1 MVGSLAAGSPPRGGL
16 RYDAGA
22 MNRKTPVPAP
32 GPVAPAWLGAA
43 AWALAWLTMIL
54 LDGRVD
60 LASQVLLLVLAAALA
75 SLSWRFAPSLL
86 VSALSVL
93 TFNVSFVPPRGRFA
107 VDLHQHAL
115 LLLTMLIVSW
125 IVTALVSRLRAA
137 IAAARAHA
145 RRSDEL
151 RALGDTLRQAGSA
164 DEAARALLPLLDAA
178 SCDGAGAL
186 LLRRPGASVTPG
198 VPIGHDAHDAH
209 DDVQDTGW
217 HLLAPATPDE
227 QSGMRAACREG
238 KALGAG
244 TGRFETVPGLYLPL
258 RGARDPLGAALI
270 RTGSSGPLAADE
282 RAHLQALCDLVGAAV
297 ERAATEA
304 AAREALEAS
313 QLQALRN
320 TLLSAVAHDYRMPL
334 ATIVSAAGALREQA
348 QRLQPAQIGRLA
360 GTIVDEALQL
370 SRIAD
375 NTLQLA
381 RLDAL
386 GSAIPKEWESA
397 EELVGTVVRRVR
409 QRAPGAVLRVSVET
423 GLPLLRCDAVLIVQL
438 LDNLVD
444 NALKF
449 AGGAGPVTL
458 FAHHEGSVV
467 ALGVEDHG
475 PGIPPADRLRVFER
489 FAHGPD
495 VERGRSPGPRPI
507 RGVGVGLALCKAI
520 AQAHEAGLTIEDASG
535 GGARVVLR
543 LPVPD
548 PCPPAPP
555 R

>member
-1 MVGSLAAGSPPRGGL
+1 MKQFHRQTS
-16 RYDAGA
+16 
-22 MNRKTPVPAP
+22 VPAP
-32 GPVAPAWLGAA
+32 DPVAPGWLGAA
-43 AWALAWLTMIL
+43 AWALAWLAMIL

-75 SLSWRFAPSLL
+75 SLSWRLGPSLL
-86 VSALSVL
+86 VSALSVV
-93 TFNVSFVPPRGRFA
+93 TFNFSFVPPRGTFA
-107 VDLHQHAL
+107 VDLRQHAL

-137 IAAARAHA
+137 VAAARAHA

-151 RALGDTLRQAGSA
+151 RALGDTLRQADNA
-164 DEAARALLPLLDAA
+164 DDAARALLPLLDAA
-178 SCDGAGAL
+178 SWGGAGAL
-186 LLRRPGASVTPG
+186 LIRPQGESG
-198 VPIGHDAHDAH
+198 DAAAPTAH
-209 DDVQDTGW
+209 DDAQDSRW

-227 QSGMRAACREG
+227 RAGLQAACREG

-258 RGARDPLGAALI
+258 RGTRGPLGAALV
-270 RTGSSGPLAADE
+270 RTESSGPLPADE
-282 RAHLQALCDLVGAAV
+282 RTHLQALCDLVGTAI

-313 QLQALRN
+313 QLQDLRN

-334 ATIVSAAGALREQA
+334 ATIISAAGALREQA
-348 QRLQPAQIGRLA
+348 HRLQPKQIGRLA
-360 GTIVDEALQL
+360 ATIADEALQL
-370 SRIAD
+370 TRIAD

-381 RLDAL
+381 RLDSL

-409 QRAPGAVLRVSVET
+409 QRAPGAVLQVSVQT
-423 GLPLLRCDAVLIVQL
+423 SLPLIRCDAVLIVQL

-449 AGGAGPVTL
+449 AGDAGPVTL
-458 FAHHEGSVV
+458 FAHHDGTTV

-475 PGIPPADRLRVFER
+475 PGIPAAARRRVFER
-489 FAHGPD
+489 FARGPD
-495 VERGRSPGPRPI
+495 LDRGRSPGRSPGRPPN
-507 RGVGVGLALCKAI
+507 RGVGVGLALCQAI
-520 AQAHEAGLTIEDASG
+520 AQAHAAELGIEEASG
-535 GGARVVLR
+535 SGARIVLR
-543 LPVPD
+543 LSVPD
-548 PCPPAPP
+548 APDTSDAGAMDAMEPP
-555 R
+555 RCH